1 MSLLETIQIVC
12 PYCGEGVEVVV
23 DCSIRFQEYTEDCQ
37 VCCQPMNLIVS
48 VNQEGEPSIQVGH
61 QNG

>member
-1 MSLLETIQIVC
+1 MSLLETVQIVC
-12 PYCGEGVEVVV
+12 PYCGECMEVVV

-48 VNQEGEPSIQVGH
+48 VNQEGEPSIQVRH
-61 QNG
+61 QND